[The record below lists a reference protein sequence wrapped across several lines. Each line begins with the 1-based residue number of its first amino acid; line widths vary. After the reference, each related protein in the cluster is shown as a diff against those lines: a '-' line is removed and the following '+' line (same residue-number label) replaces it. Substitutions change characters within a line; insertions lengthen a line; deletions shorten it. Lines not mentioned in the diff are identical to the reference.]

1 MASVSPVSVSR
12 NEPGEKPVQTSSLPC
27 VFLIA
32 QGQWPAL
39 LIWLGALIA
48 NGWLLVQLLAAQ
60 VHATSRKKPR

>member
-12 NEPGEKPVQTSSLPC
+12 NEPGEKPVQTSSLPY

-39 LIWLGALIA
+39 LIWFGALIA